1 MLTLK
6 YNWLKKNKKK
16 QNAANSLF
24 ILVES
29 ESLCGN
35 YDFCQDHL
43 CVFLNFFFFL
53 LNFLPFGHRYSIWM
67 YRSVF
72 WVTPDSDRHH
82 SGSGSTVCVESKNSN
97 LSLFKLSPTSAAS
110 SSLPGFYFLLQCGS
124 AVISS
129 FHSSPPVL
137 RPRQRAS
144 SSYHISLVS
153 VALSLVAH

>member
-1 MLTLK
+1 
-6 YNWLKKNKKK
+6 
-16 QNAANSLF
+16 
-24 ILVES
+24 
-29 ESLCGN
+29 
-35 YDFCQDHL
+35 
-43 CVFLNFFFFL
+43 
-53 LNFLPFGHRYSIWM
+53 M

-97 LSLFKLSPTSAAS
+97 LSLFKLSPNSTTS
-110 SSLPGFYFLLQCGS
+110 SSPPGFYFLLQCGS
-124 AVISS
+124 AVKSS

-153 VALSLVAH
+153 VALSLVAHSRHIFIFIFYFFAAWRLKKTTKKNISIALAVEAR